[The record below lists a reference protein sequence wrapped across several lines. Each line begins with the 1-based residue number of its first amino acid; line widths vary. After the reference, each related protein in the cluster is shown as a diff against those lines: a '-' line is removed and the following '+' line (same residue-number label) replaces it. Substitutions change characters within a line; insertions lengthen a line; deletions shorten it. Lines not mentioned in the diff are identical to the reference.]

1 MTESK
6 EDLQKI
12 DNQNRPADGA
22 HQPAEQPKAERR
34 WFRYFRRNKTVIAQ
48 PATTDEEHRAAE
60 RDYWRRSLRKQRN
73 LNIIT
78 FLAAVAGLSGIW
90 VLWGTLKATKDQA
103 SAAKTQTQTAQQ
115 EFELSERPW
124 VSADPIQFSDLT
136 FDKTAGHF
144 TIRFLLKNTGHSP
157 AAHTHIEAQLIPI
170 KFDQIFKEPLER
182 QKQLCD
188 AARNRTTSSEFA
200 AFTLFPS
207 GQTMKDAGMSMAQA
221 DIANAEF
228 RPPNTKERPFIV
240 PVIVGCVDYQF
251 EFKSGHH
258 QTRFLYEL
266 YRFEGKNRAWGR
278 IYPGQNLP
286 VSKLIFEPFAFG
298 GSYAD

>member
-1 MTESK
+1 MNHSADK
-6 EDLQKI
+6 GKP
-12 DNQNRPADGA
+12 PADNRDITNTTKNAARNTTLIFETRQTG
-22 HQPAEQPKAERR
+22 PTKPEAESPK
-34 WFRYFRRNKTVIAQ
+34 WS
-48 PATTDEEHRAAE
+48 DEERTYYRRYLRTQRAIVLITLGGIALALFT
-60 RDYWRRSLRKQRN
+60 LRA
-73 LNIIT
+73 LNKS
-78 FLAAVAGLSGIW
+78 V
-90 VLWGTLKATKDQA
+90 
-103 SAAKTQTQTAQQ
+103 SAANRQADAAATQAQTARQ

-157 AAHTHIEAQLIPI
+157 AAHAHIEAQLTPI
-170 KFDQIFKEPLER
+170 KVDQIFKEPLER

-188 AARNRTTSSEFA
+188 AARYRNTTGEFA
-200 AFTLFPS
+200 AFTLFPG
-207 GQTMKDAGMSMAQA
+207 GQTTRDVVMSMAQA

-240 PVIVGCVDYQF
+240 PIIVGCIDYQF
-251 EFKSGHH
+251 EFKPGHH
-258 QTRFLYEL
+258 QTGFLYTL
-266 YRFEGKNRAWGR
+266 YRFEGKNRPGVR

-286 VSKLIFEPFAFG
+286 VSRLMFEPFAFG